1 MQNSDTVKYFIHAN
15 ITADGVVER
24 SDVVG
29 AIFGQT
35 EGLLG
40 DELDLRD
47 LQRSSKISRMEVN
60 VESKNGQSYGSIT
73 LGSSLD
79 KVKTA
84 ILAASL
90 ETIERIGPCT
100 AEIEVEMVEDIRAAK
115 RKQIVERS
123 KYILTE
129 LFDEGGIDTEEIIDE
144 VRKSARTEGIQR
156 YAGLPAGPNVEKS
169 DAVLIVEGRADV
181 LNLLK
186 YGIKNAIGVEGTNIP
201 DEISGL
207 SEEKT
212 VTAFLDSDRGGD
224 LILKELDQVG
234 DVDYVAH
241 PPEGKCVEDMSHDEI
256 RESLRNKV
264 PLELAV
270 EDDEYDEGEVE
281 ATASESCA
289 ADVDVETE
297 AEEERL
303 NGEVETDSNGSD
315 SDDAGNPLR
324 QRMEA
329 VEDGRSLLLDS
340 EFDEVEEVDSE
351 ALGEKLDET
360 NGEVEN
366 LVVDG
371 EITQSTLDTASLN
384 GVETVAGEE
393 IGHVVKKPL
402 DVNVVTEAE
411 L

>member
-15 ITADGVVER
+15 LTADGVVER

-60 VESKNGQSYGSIT
+60 VESKNGQSYGTIT

-144 VRKSARTEGIQR
+144 VRKAVRTEGIQR

-201 DEISGL
+201 DEIVRL

-270 EDDEYDEGEVE
+270 DSEEENRSYDSEGSCKTETAEGSDERE
-281 ATASESCA
+281 SES
-289 ADVDVETE
+289 ES
-297 AEEERL
+297 
-303 NGEVETDSNGSD
+303 ETDGES
-315 SDDAGNPLR
+315 PLR
-324 QRMEA
+324 DRIEA
-329 VEDGRSLLLDS
+329 VKGNGKSLLLDS

-366 LVVDG
+366 VVVDG
-371 EITQSTLDTASLN
+371 EITQATLDSASLN